1 VTGEQHPIMSKPYIP
16 SPKDQVIPAAE
27 NLFKALFLLALLFV
41 SFALTQQ
48 GVSALASG
56 TLSGWL
62 AVGLK
67 WALIIGMAVWHGVL
81 LLGLGVLAHDAVHK
95 VLFRSLYWNEL
106 WGGLLSAFTL
116 VPFYT
121 NRQIHLTHHGYA
133 HQPGLDPENE
143 MHDHSLLFAATIGS
157 LVGLYMHYRIIL
169 INTLRITDRR
179 YTGRVIKD
187 LLFVAIAGTVYF
199 GLVPAFGISVWVTVV
214 PMISVFPLVFAWRAL
229 SDHYAIPAIE
239 RAAKKK
245 EDILDTD
252 EDAWHRDR
260 EKRKREVTG
269 WVVLTHPWLEWL
281 WSHVNYHEVHHK
293 YPWLS
298 HRYLPQVF
306 AATRD
311 SQPYL
316 VVKGY
321 WRSLFNLRH
330 RQYYA
335 TRAEMRPFL
344 TTPDW

>member
-1 VTGEQHPIMSKPYIP
+1 MQKPHIP
-16 SPKDQVIPAAE
+16 APKEQVIPAAE
-27 NLFKALFLLALLFV
+27 NFFKAALLIALLLV
-41 SFALTQQ
+41 SFVLTQR
-48 GVSALASG
+48 GVGALAAS
-56 TLSGWL
+56 TLPGWL
-62 AVGLK
+62 AVT
-67 WALIIGMAVWHGVL
+67 LIWLLILGMAVWHGIL
-81 LLGLGVLAHDAVHK
+81 ILGMGVLAHDAVHM
-95 VLFRSLYWNEL
+95 VLFRSRYWNEL

-116 VPFYT
+116 IPFYA
-121 NRQIHLTHHGYA
+121 NRQFHLTHHGYA

-143 MHDHSLLFAATIGS
+143 MHDRPFLYAVTAGS
-157 LVGLYMHYRIIL
+157 LVGLYVQYRIFFT
-169 INTLRITDRR
+169 NVLRIHDRR
-179 YTGRVIKD
+179 YTGRVSKD
-187 LLFVAIAGTVYF
+187 ALFLAIVGLVYF
-199 GLVPAFGISVWVTVV
+199 GLVPALGISVRYTVV
-214 PMISVFPLVFAWRAL
+214 PMIAVFPLVFAWRAL

-245 EDILDTD
+245 QEILEAD

-316 VVKGY
+316 VVPGY
-321 WRSLFNLRH
+321 WRSLFNLRG
-330 RQYYA
+330 RRYYA